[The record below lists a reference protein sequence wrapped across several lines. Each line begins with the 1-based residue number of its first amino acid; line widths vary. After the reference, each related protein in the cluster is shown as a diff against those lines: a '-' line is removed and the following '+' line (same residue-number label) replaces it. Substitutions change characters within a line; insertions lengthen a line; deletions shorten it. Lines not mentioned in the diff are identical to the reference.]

1 MRCYRHGSPLIKNGF
16 LPYRFSSKGQK
27 TSQNRL
33 LWVEKGIVMD
43 LKQLQSE
50 QEQTKTQSGQK
61 PNKLPVERRHL
72 PPLVQDALALMDA
85 EYAYLYGIE
94 ELADRL
100 EVSKHHLIRVFSA
113 SMGISPGN
121 YLIGV
126 RISHAKLLL
135 RSCEDTPIEI
145 IAGACGYSC
154 GNYFSKVF
162 KKHTGLTP
170 TQYMQSARQSSIS
183 SRLSPDYSSPA
194 STEENADESFK
205 ESIEKIYL

>member
-1 MRCYRHGSPLIKNGF
+1 
-16 LPYRFSSKGQK
+16 
-27 TSQNRL
+27 
-33 LWVEKGIVMD
+33 MD
-43 LKQLQSE
+43 LNQLQSA
-50 QEQTKTQSGQK
+50 QEKKEMPSGQEIKETQSGQK
-61 PNKLPVERRHL
+61 RENTQSEQGRDKTLTEQERNKLPAGRRHL
-72 PPLVQDALALMDA
+72 PPLVQDALALMHA
-85 EYAYLYGIE
+85 EFAYLYGIE

-126 RISHAKLLL
+126 RMSHAKLLL

-154 GNYFSKVF
+154 GNYFSKAF

-170 TQYMQSARQSSIS
+170 TQYMESARQGIIPID
-183 SRLSPDYSSPA
+183 LSPDFSSSESIEEYS
-194 STEENADESFK
+194 DESVK
-205 ESIEKIYL
+205 ESFEKIYL

>member
-1 MRCYRHGSPLIKNGF
+1 MLICRKKYVRIRVRVRRCGGKEAR
-16 LPYRFSSKGQK
+16 
-27 TSQNRL
+27 
-33 LWVEKGIVMD
+33 MD
-43 LKQLQSE
+43 KAKCQSE
-50 QEQTKTQSGQK
+50 QIR
-61 PNKLPVERRHL
+61 ERHQL
-72 PPLVQDALALMDA
+72 PPLVRDAAALMEA
-85 EYAYLYGIE
+85 EYAYLYGID

-113 SMGISPGN
+113 STGISPGN

-126 RISHAKLLL
+126 RMSHAKLLL
-135 RSCEDTPIEI
+135 QTSGDTPMEI

-170 TQYMQSARQSSIS
+170 TQYMRSARGSG
-183 SRLSPDYSSPA
+183 LSPDLPQNHSPDFSSFESA
-194 STEENADESFK
+194 DEYADESVD